1 MIVQMINVVMR
12 RSWREPN
19 SPVMSGPFA
28 MLIPMG
34 TLEATKH
41 KPWTWILGAPL
52 SALKE
57 AGVQFDPEA
66 RGLKAI
72 QGDADSGSALE
83 ARAHQSSPQ
92 ICIYNVGCAA
102 REMTCS

>member
-1 MIVQMINVVMR
+1 
-12 RSWREPN
+12 
-19 SPVMSGPFA
+19 
-28 MLIPMG
+28 MG

-83 ARAHQSSPQ
+83 VPSPQ
-92 ICIYNVGCAA
+92 ICIHNVGCAA